1 MCGSP
6 EYSKQG
12 FSGAALLREARAAS
26 ALDHPKVPRS
36 DENRVPQPSTSC
48 GRSEQIL
55 LHPAGCETRNI
66 PADAEV
72 FFLDSPFI
80 ELISLDAASATTRCK
95 SWLLVEVHGRPA
107 DALSLEVKTYVDMVG
122 DLDER
127 NAFVHSVIPTIEDH
141 FPFNLA

>member
-1 MCGSP
+1 MCKSMCGSP

-26 ALDHPKVPRS
+26 ALDHR
-36 DENRVPQPSTSC
+36 